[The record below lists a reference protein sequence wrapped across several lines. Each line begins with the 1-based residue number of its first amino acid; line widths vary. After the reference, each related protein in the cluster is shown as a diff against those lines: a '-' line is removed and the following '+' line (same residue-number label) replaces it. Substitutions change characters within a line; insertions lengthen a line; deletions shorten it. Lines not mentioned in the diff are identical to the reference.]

1 MNLVETPISTF
12 SIVGRCVQTGMLG
25 VAIASKYPAVGAVC
39 SHTRPGVGAIATQ
52 AYGNP
57 YLGFDGLD
65 LLSRGKNVE
74 STLAQL
80 LRQDAGREK
89 RQVIIIDQHGQT
101 AAHTG
106 NMAAAWAGH
115 LQATDCAAAGN
126 ILAGPQVIQVMVDA
140 FEQAPGE
147 ELAERLLRALEAG
160 DRAGGDKRGKQ
171 AAHLQV
177 VHVETWKYVDL
188 RVDDHPEPVA
198 ELRRLFELA
207 KTELFPFRDLYPTR
221 DDPGADWDLDD
232 VARLSPPMV
241 GRQ

>member
-1 MNLVETPISTF
+1 
-12 SIVGRCVQTGMLG
+12 MLG

-39 SHTRPGVGAIATQ
+39 SHTQPGVGAIATQ

-65 LLSRGKNVE
+65 LLSRGEDVQA
-74 STLAQL
+74 TLAQL
-80 LRQDAGREK
+80 LEQDTGREK
-89 RQVIIIDQHGQT
+89 RQVIIINHRGDT

-106 NMAAAWAGH
+106 KLAADWAGH
-115 LQATDCAAAGN
+115 RHGNNCAAAGN
-126 ILAGPQVIQVMVDA
+126 ILAGPQVVQVMVDA
-140 FEQAPGE
+140 YEQIAGA
-147 ELAERLLRALEAG
+147 ELAERLLQALEAG
-160 DRAGGDKRGKQ
+160 DMAGGDKRGKQ

-188 RVDDHPEPVA
+188 RVDDHVEPVA

-221 DDPGADWDLDD
+221 DDPGADWDLND
-232 VARLSPPMV
+232 VALLSPPMV
-241 GRQ
+241 GRSQA